1 MKNLLALLLGFVFA
15 LVALEA
21 VLHFWTPFP
30 FSIRG
35 NEIRLLQ
42 DRTTETRN
50 PDIPGTDTLVT
61 YRHNNLGLRGPDL
74 TEEAFSKLRI
84 IAIGGSTT
92 GCRLLSEGADW
103 PAAMSAHIDRKCT
116 PNWVNNAGI
125 DGLSTLGCTVM
136 LNHLSASTRPDM
148 VLLLAGRNEMG
159 QEGLT
164 YPQFIEIVE
173 GKASKPLL
181 HHSELYHLLVNLA
194 NYRRSVGKGFHHFHM
209 DPEQAE
215 TLVLDESTVQ
225 NELDRITA
233 QQLEGYAQRLRY
245 FIAACRKT
253 GAEPVLI
260 TQPTPLGDLKEPS
273 SGIYLG
279 HIKVTET
286 ENGVLFDRALT
297 LFNEVT
303 LRVAKETSAFSID
316 LAGEMPKR
324 MEYFYDH
331 VHFSRAGSAKVA
343 EIVSAHLIDR
353 FRVQGECRDSSSVH

>member
-1 MKNLLALLLGFVFA
+1 MKNLLALFLGIVFA
-15 LVALEA
+15 LIALEA

-74 TEEAFSKLRI
+74 TEEAFSQLRI

-103 PAAMSAHIDRKCT
+103 PALMSEQLGKQCT
-116 PNWVNNAGI
+116 TAWVNNAGI

-136 LNHLSASTRPDM
+136 LNHLSASTRPNM

-173 GKASKPLL
+173 GKASRPLL
-181 HHSELYHLLVNLA
+181 HHSELYHLVINLSQ
-194 NYRRSVGKGFHHFHM
+194 YRRSVGKGFRHFHM
-209 DPEQAE
+209 DPLHAD
-215 TLVLDESTVQ
+215 TLFLDENIVQ
-225 NELDRITA
+225 KEIDRITA

-245 FIAACRKT
+245 FIAICRKA

-273 SGIYLG
+273 SGVYLG

-286 ENGVLFDRALT
+286 ENGSLFDRALT

-303 LRVAKETSAFSID
+303 LRVAAETGTLSID

-331 VHFSRAGSAKVA
+331 VHFSKAGSAKVA
-343 EIVSAHLIDR
+343 EIVAAHLIDR
-353 FRVQGECRDSSSVH
+353 LHVQGACRDSTSLL